1 MHPDN
6 ISIHYDNG
14 LNTIFIPDT
23 LTQQGITLVQKYYSY
38 VPSVSVQYN
47 NGNKTL
53 SENFFLDK
61 DTAKVSLFLSK
72 GRLVTNN
79 TMNVHPIFDSSN
91 KVYNTIFNTRERL
104 NSAQELE
111 KMQQKYK
118 GQVFQV
124 DSLKQRFLDLYK
136 AVIKSDL
143 SILRDNSNSYFSLWY
158 FRNQT
163 LPSLSA
169 LYREDTVFWKQMK
182 QFYVKVFSK
191 KYGESIEGK
200 SIINTINSY
209 LFSVKDLETRQAPL
223 FSLKD
228 IKGIPIRLKDYRGKY
243 VLLDFWATW
252 CGPCMQKIPL
262 LKSIR
267 KKYPK
272 EKLVILGISWD
283 TNLSRIEEIIRKKKM
298 QWRQVLDR
306 SKKISRNYS
315 IHAIPQMVLVNTK
328 GEIVFVSSNDMGR
341 GIIDIL
347 ENKL

>member
-1 MHPDN
+1 MKKNGLIILFSFITLVLNCNTSIGQSKFNLELTFGEKMHPDN

-200 SIINTINSY
+200 SII
-209 LFSVKDLETRQAPL
+209 
-223 FSLKD
+223 
-228 IKGIPIRLKDYRGKY
+228 
-243 VLLDFWATW
+243 
-252 CGPCMQKIPL
+252 
-262 LKSIR
+262 
-267 KKYPK
+267 
-272 EKLVILGISWD
+272 
-283 TNLSRIEEIIRKKKM
+283 
-298 QWRQVLDR
+298 
-306 SKKISRNYS
+306 
-315 IHAIPQMVLVNTK
+315 
-328 GEIVFVSSNDMGR
+328 
-341 GIIDIL
+341 
-347 ENKL
+347 